1 MSRTVAPADRIDFGI
16 LLGLAYARFVDELH
30 DALGAEGFDDLGRSY
45 GYVFRALDGAELNA
59 SDLAARLRIT
69 NQGAVK
75 LIDEMA
81 ARGYV
86 ERHPHPSDGR
96 IKVLA
101 LSARGQAA
109 LAAARRFHATYEER
123 LAADLGPARARALR
137 RDLERLGA
145 ADDLP
150 DGLVARLRPG

>member
-1 MSRTVAPADRIDFGI
+1 MADEERIDFGI

-30 DALGAEGFDDLGRSY
+30 AALAAEGFDDLGRSY
-45 GYVFRALDGAELNA
+45 GYVFRGLDGAELNA
-59 SDLAARLRIT
+59 SELATRLRIT

-96 IKVLA
+96 VKLLA
-101 LSARGQAA
+101 LSPRGQAA
-109 LAAARRFHATYEER
+109 LAAARRFHAAYEER
-123 LAADLGPARARALR
+123 LAADLGATPARALR